1 MKKSDFA
8 MIILIASASIM
19 IAYFVGNALIGSNT
33 NAGEK
38 VKTIDSISTDVTEP
52 DPEVFNAQAIN
63 PSVKV
68 NINSGQDSTVTQSSN

>member
-19 IAYFVGNALIGSNT
+19 IAYFVGNALIGKNT

-38 VKTIDSISTDVTEP
+38 VKTIDSISTEVTEP
-52 DPEVFNAQAIN
+52 DPNVFNAQAIN

-68 NINSGQDSTVTQSSN
+68 NIDSTQDSTITQSSN

>member
-8 MIILIASASIM
+8 MIILIASASLL
-19 IAYFVGNALIGSNT
+19 IAYFVGNSLIGKNT

-38 VKTIDSISTDVTEP
+38 VKTIEPISIDVTQPNP
-52 DPEVFNAQAIN
+52 DVFNAQAIN

-68 NINSGQDSTVTQSSN
+68 NINSGQDSNVTQSAN

>member
-19 IAYFVGNALIGSNT
+19 IAYFVGNALIGNNT

-38 VKTIDSISTDVTEP
+38 VKTIDSISTEVTEP

-68 NINSGQDSTVTQSSN
+68 NINSGQDSTVTQSPN

>member
-8 MIILIASASIM
+8 MIILIASASLL
-19 IAYFVGNALIGSNT
+19 IAYFVGNALIGKNT

-38 VKTIDSISTDVTEP
+38 VKTIQPISVDVTAP
-52 DPEVFNAQAIN
+52 DPEVFNAKAIN

-68 NINSGQDSTVTQSSN
+68 NINSTQGTNVTQSAN